1 MRDPK
6 AISLQML
13 LASPRNTNTS
23 GRGFEVE
30 AFERAFLSPMHKKVT
45 TLKDLQRRGLLSF
58 YLGLSQKELKPLGV
72 SVGFFFLFFYSNT
85 RQPYSGH
92 LLGHQG

>member
-45 TLKDLQRRGLLSF
+45 TLKDLQREGAAQFLSR
-58 YLGLSQKELKPLGV
+58 LVSERIKTSWSQCW
-72 SVGFFFLFFYSNT
+72 GFFFFFST
-85 RQPYSGH
+85 QTQDSPI
-92 LLGHQG
+92 LGTY